1 MAFKTHFRK
10 EELLR
15 RTSMKPKMESVFIWT
30 VDTMEVSSSP
40 MYPALEL
47 YKQKTTLSSS
57 KHKDKC
63 ISNFESH
70 IVLY

>member
-1 MAFKTHFRK
+1 
-10 EELLR
+10 
-15 RTSMKPKMESVFIWT
+15 MESVFIWT